1 MDKISLVLIVA
12 SACTN
17 AMGSTIMKHAYGGVG
32 GLLSGG
38 IISAF
43 LKILLNPWIVLGLSM
58 FGISFFF
65 MAAALSRSELTFAY
79 PLMSAI
85 VYLILLAVG
94 YFVFHENITIF
105 RLGGMGFIL
114 AGIILLTI
122 NK

>member
-1 MDKISLVLIVA
+1 MDKISLILIIS
-12 SACTN
+12 SAFTN
-17 AMGSTIMKHAYGGVG
+17 AMGSTIMKHAYGGNE

-43 LKILLNPWIVLGLSM
+43 LKILLNPWIILGLSM

-94 YFVFHENITIF
+94 YFFFHEHLTIL
-105 RLGGMGFIL
+105 RMGGMAFIL
-114 AGIILLTI
+114 AGIVMLTI
-122 NK
+122 K

>member
-1 MDKISLVLIVA
+1 MDKISLMLIAA

-17 AMGSTIMKHAYGGVG
+17 AMGSTVMKHAYGGSD
-32 GLLSGG
+32 LLSGG

-43 LKILLNPWIVLGLSM
+43 LKILLNPWIVFGLSM

-94 YFVFHENITIF
+94 YFVFRENITIY